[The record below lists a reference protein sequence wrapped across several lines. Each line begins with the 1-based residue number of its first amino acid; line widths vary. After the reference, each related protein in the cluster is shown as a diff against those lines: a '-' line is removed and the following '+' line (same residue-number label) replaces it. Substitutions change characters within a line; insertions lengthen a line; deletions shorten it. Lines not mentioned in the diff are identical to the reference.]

1 MLKTTLAR
9 FGFGVSVLALVTLA
23 ALEVA
28 GTSEAATNL
37 DRAVAARTHQR
48 RTTDRF
54 FKRVGTAQPTPTV
67 ATPKTPAPAET
78 HTHRHLLPLV

>member
-54 FKRVGTAQPTPTV
+54 FERSGATLPSST
-67 ATPKTPAPAET
+67 ATPKVPAPSEK
-78 HTHRHLLPLV
+78 HTHPHFVALT

>member
-9 FGFGVSVLALVTLA
+9 IGFGVSVLALMTLA

-28 GTSEAATNL
+28 GTTEAPTNL

-54 FKRVGTAQPTPTV
+54 FERSGAAHPASTTTPRV
-67 ATPKTPAPAET
+67 PAPSEK
-78 HTHRHLLPLV
+78 HTHQHFASLT